1 MTRMKLVT
9 SHDIRKL
16 RVVGGKKGT
25 KKIGK
30 VKACVFHPS
39 ERRCIGFV
47 VKRPDLL
54 WMFHRKDIFVGLGSF
69 DFVDGRIRIKPDAV
83 TSGAAACKAMG
94 LDWDKCIIW
103 EGLPMMT
110 AEETAI
116 GYVNNITFDIE
127 TGQVEAVE
135 AHNGA
140 TAKLLLGTL
149 EVPASYIEGFRRG
162 MGADLAI
169 KEDSREAGEEV
180 VFKGAILVS
189 DDVWELSPEG
199 GWAEAAGKFSA
210 KAGARAKEA
219 AEAAKPK
226 VEAAGAAVKEGAEGV
241 GRQAKAT
248 KDAFG
253 AFKEEFN
260 KAKAGEETEVGE
272 QVAEREAKTKG
283 MFAAFKE
290 EFDKAKAGEEDEV
303 DVAEEELAA
312 DDAEFE
318 EAAAAEA
325 ADDAYED
332 AVEDEIL
339 AEEDEAEIEEAAD
352 DEDADEDDFDDD
364 EYEDDEDDEDD
375 EDESDEDDSKS
386 NPGIG
391 GMFAAFKSEFDKAA
405 KGE

>member
-25 KKIGK
+25 KRIGK

-39 ERRCIGFV
+39 ERRCIGFI

-54 WMFHRKDIFVGLGSF
+54 WMFHRKDIFVSLDCF
-69 DFVDGRIRIKPDAV
+69 DFVDGRIRFKPDAP
-83 TSGAAACKAMG
+83 TSGAAVCRAMG

-103 EGLPMMT
+103 EGLPIMT
-110 AEETAI
+110 ADETAI

-127 TGQVEAVE
+127 SGQVEAIE

-149 EVPASYIEGFRRG
+149 EVPADCIKGFKRG
-162 MGADLAI
+162 MGADLAV
-169 KEDSREAGEEV
+169 KEDSREAGDEV

-189 DDVWELSPEG
+189 DDVWGLSPEG
-199 GWAEAAGKFSA
+199 GWAEAAGNFTA

-226 VEAAGAAVKEGAEGV
+226 VEAATAAAGAAVKEGAEGV
-241 GRQAKAT
+241 GRQVSAT

-253 AFKEEFN
+253 AFKEEFS
-260 KAKAGEETEVGE
+260 KAASGEQTEVGE
-272 QVAEREAKTKG
+272 EVAEREAKTKG

-290 EFDKAKAGEEDEV
+290 EFDKAKAGDDDDDLAAGRAQCGEGASHDGPDAQDAAEIDEYEYDDEADESDDVDECEEDE
-303 DVAEEELAA
+303 
-312 DDAEFE
+312 
-318 EAAAAEA
+318 
-325 ADDAYED
+325 
-332 AVEDEIL
+332 DEK
-339 AEEDEAEIEEAAD
+339 
-352 DEDADEDDFDDD
+352 
-364 EYEDDEDDEDD
+364 
-375 EDESDEDDSKS
+375 ESS

-391 GMFAAFKSEFDKAA
+391 GMFAAFKSEFDKAS

>member
-1 MTRMKLVT
+1 MSALLLGKGFAMARMKLVT

-25 KKIGK
+25 KRIGK

-39 ERRCIGFV
+39 ERRCIGFM

-54 WMFHRKDIFVGLGSF
+54 WMFHRKDIFVALDGF
-69 DFVDGRIRIKPDAV
+69 DFIDGRIRIKADAP
-83 TSGAAACKAMG
+83 TSGPAVCRSMG
-94 LDWDKCIIW
+94 IDWDACVMW
-103 EGLPMMT
+103 GGLPVMT
-110 AEETAI
+110 ANEVAI

-127 TGQVEAVE
+127 SGRVEAIE

-140 TAKLLLGTL
+140 AAKLLLGTL
-149 EVPASYIEGFRRG
+149 EVPAEYIKGFKRG
-162 MGADLAI
+162 MGADLAV

-199 GWAEAAGKFSA
+199 GWAEAAGTLSA
-210 KAGARAKEA
+210 KATARAKEA

-226 VEAAGAAVKEGAEGV
+226 VEAATAAASVAVKEGAEGV
-241 GRQAKAT
+241 GRQMHAT
-248 KDAFG
+248 KDAFS
-253 AFKEEFN
+253 AFKDEFN
-260 KAKAGEETEVGE
+260 KAKSGEETEVGE
-272 QVAEREAKTKG
+272 EIAEREEKTKG

-290 EFDKAKAGEEDEV
+290 EFDKAKAGEDEL
-303 DVAEEELAA
+303 DGEELEEQA
-312 DDAEFE
+312 DAPET
-318 EAAAAEA
+318 
-325 ADDAYED
+325 
-332 AVEDEIL
+332 V
-339 AEEDEAEIEEAAD
+339 EEDIDEADAAI
-352 DEDADEDDFDDD
+352 D
-364 EYEDDEDDEDD
+364 EYEDDDDDDEPA
-375 EDESDEDDSKS
+375 SKS